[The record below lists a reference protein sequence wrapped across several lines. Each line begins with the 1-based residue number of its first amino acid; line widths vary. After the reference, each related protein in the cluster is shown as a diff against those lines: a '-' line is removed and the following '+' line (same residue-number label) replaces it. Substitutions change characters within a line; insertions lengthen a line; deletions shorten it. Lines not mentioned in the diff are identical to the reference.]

1 LNNDHSN
8 EVYER
13 ASHNVAVFDH
23 EYRHILQGTNN
34 QSSSWRQRQMSITKL
49 NPIRPYPTLPTQL
62 IHPDNNSST
71 NNINYPAS
79 FFPPYAHSGI
89 VPYSIHHDRILLH
102 ESTSIA
108 RMKKSATLARQLL
121 DYIVHPANSRPG
133 HTTDQ
138 LNTVLHHATLCH
150 SAYPSPLNYSGFPKS
165 VCTSLNEVVC
175 HGIPDSR
182 TLRVGDVLSCDV
194 SVYLDGVHGD
204 NCGTVV
210 VGDVDDDWYNDF
222 SVENWRGGGG
232 GGGGG
237 GGSCGEKKHADLLSW
252 DGYSD
257 WMAASSSSVVAG
269 GDHHPMKYDQSSLV
283 AAAATT
289 STQSS
294 SMQPKRDWPTFSIP
308 QKTNF
313 ASIEEEERIVT
324 ARRLV
329 QAALE
334 SRDEGVA
341 ACKPGGCLSDIG
353 AAIHAVADAYG

>member
-1 LNNDHSN
+1 
-8 EVYER
+8 
-13 ASHNVAVFDH
+13 
-23 EYRHILQGTNN
+23 
-34 QSSSWRQRQMSITKL
+34 
-49 NPIRPYPTLPTQL
+49 
-62 IHPDNNSST
+62 
-71 NNINYPAS
+71 
-79 FFPPYAHSGI
+79 
-89 VPYSIHHDRILLH
+89 
-102 ESTSIA
+102 
-108 RMKKSATLARQLL
+108 MKKSATLARQLL
-121 DYIVHPANSRPG
+121 DYIVHPAISRPG

-182 TLRVGDVLSCDV
+182 TLQVGDILSCDV

-222 SVENWRGGGG
+222 SMEKEHGGGG
-232 GGGGG
+232 GGD
-237 GGSCGEKKHADLLSW
+237 GSSRGEEKYAGLLSW

-257 WMAASSSSVVAG
+257 WMAASSSVVAG
-269 GDHHPMKYDQSSLV
+269 GDHHPMKFDQSSS

-289 STQSS
+289 PTQLSTMHPQ
-294 SMQPKRDWPTFSIP
+294 RDWPTFSIP
-308 QKTNF
+308 QKTGF
-313 ASIEEEERIVT
+313 ASQEEEERIVT

>member
-1 LNNDHSN
+1 
-8 EVYER
+8 
-13 ASHNVAVFDH
+13 
-23 EYRHILQGTNN
+23 
-34 QSSSWRQRQMSITKL
+34 
-49 NPIRPYPTLPTQL
+49 
-62 IHPDNNSST
+62 
-71 NNINYPAS
+71 
-79 FFPPYAHSGI
+79 
-89 VPYSIHHDRILLH
+89 
-102 ESTSIA
+102 
-108 RMKKSATLARQLL
+108 MKKSATLARQLL
-121 DYIVHPANSRPG
+121 DYIVHPAISRPG

-182 TLRVGDVLSCDV
+182 TLQVGDVLSCDV

-222 SVENWRGGGG
+222 SVEKWRGVGGV
-232 GGGGG
+232 
-237 GGSCGEKKHADLLSW
+237 GSCGEKKHAGLLSW

-257 WMAASSSSVVAG
+257 WMAASSSSSSSVVAV
-269 GDHHPMKYDQSSLV
+269 GDHHPMKYDQPSSV
-283 AAAATT
+283 AAAAAATT
-289 STQSS
+289 STQLS
-294 SMQPKRDWPTFSIP
+294 SMHPKRDWPTFTIP

-313 ASIEEEERIVT
+313 ASLEEEERIVT